1 MAVEE
6 SDRAVLTS
14 LQMAMEK
21 YGKALEV
28 QGSQDFKK
36 RVMMV
41 NERYNLNLRFS
52 NEDMKRVQNQ
62 KIHEKSINKGK
73 GR

>member
-1 MAVEE
+1 
-6 SDRAVLTS
+6 
-14 LQMAMEK
+14 MEK
-21 YGKALEV
+21 YGKDLEV

-52 NEDMKRVQNQ
+52 SEDMKRVQQEQ
-62 KIHEKSINKGK
+62 KKETKLGK